1 MLSITKTITGNAV
14 SRQVKRAKQTV
25 VKELGKTGT
34 NMLAKATMVTGL
46 TTVLTDFAGTP
57 VIPWALFLGTILSD
71 GLLRNDPKLDSAINK
86 YKSLKSGDEYKQIA
100 ERAKKIK

>member
-1 MLSITKTITGNAV
+1 
-14 SRQVKRAKQTV
+14 
-25 VKELGKTGT
+25 
-34 NMLAKATMVTGL
+34 MLAKATVVTGL

-57 VIPWALFLGTILSD
+57 VIPWALFLGTILGD

>member
-57 VIPWALFLGTILSD
+57 VIPWALFLGTILGD

-100 ERAKKIK
+100 ERAKNIK